1 MDINKAKEVT
11 KVIKQIQKCENI
23 LNDLERGYRDE
34 FEIYYNGLKRCELEE
49 EALNLIIEHYKQKLK
64 EAQEKLE
71 SL

>member
-34 FEIYYNGLKRCELEE
+34 LKGR
-49 EALNLIIEHYKQKLK
+49 
-64 EAQEKLE
+64 
-71 SL
+71 